1 MLAALKPDADDAK
14 RAYAIRLAVEF
25 KDPRAV
31 RPLCECLAAGRD
43 MPEVWDG
50 LREFGTLSET
60 FLMRLVSTGDSGLRV
75 KLFNLLR
82 DVGTRRCFM
91 VIAPLAN
98 NKNTDAD
105 LKKAAKETII
115 AINRRLNSAAARKAP
130 PMMPARPLP
139 PLPPIQPGANAEK

>member
-1 MLAALKPDADDAK
+1 
-14 RAYAIRLAVEF
+14 
-25 KDPRAV
+25 
-31 RPLCECLAAGRD
+31 
-43 MPEVWDG
+43 
-50 LREFGTLSET
+50 
-60 FLMRLVSTGDSGLRV
+60 MRLVSTGDSGLRV